1 MSLLVSYLY
10 GCLCAFVPCAAY
22 LFVARRGKSRSQG
35 LVLALYLALVMAVT
49 GAGTLWD
56 LLRPSEP
63 GYSNI
68 ILNFQPLANGLRRD
82 ICLNVV
88 MLVPL
93 GFLLPLWWRDYQ
105 RLAPTVVAGAGNDS
119 GSEALVVAPPERQE
133 KAEGHQHH
141 DVEAD
146 VAAKTIGERLEVE
159 DDVRIAWLRGAEQVP
174 ERARSRDGHHERE
187 VEREDEA
194 LRARLAATCNEQ
206 VRGAGHKR
214 AEAAIE
220 V

>member
-105 RLAPTVVAGAGNDS
+105 RLAPTVVAGAGLSLRGLPAQERPRDRHRRPYRQHV
-119 GSEALVVAPPERQE
+119 GRPGRLPALVPPWQE
-133 KAEGHQHH
+133 G
-141 DVEAD
+141 
-146 VAAKTIGERLEVE
+146 
-159 DDVRIAWLRGAEQVP
+159 RGAAP
-174 ERARSRDGHHERE
+174 
-187 VEREDEA
+187 
-194 LRARLAATCNEQ
+194 
-206 VRGAGHKR
+206 
-214 AEAAIE
+214 
-220 V
+220 

>member
-1 MSLLVSYLY
+1 
-10 GCLCAFVPCAAY
+10 
-22 LFVARRGKSRSQG
+22 
-35 LVLALYLALVMAVT
+35 MAVT

-105 RLAPTVVAGAGNDS
+105 RLAPTVVAGAGLSLLIEVSQLMNGRATDIDDLIANTL
-119 GSEALVVAPPERQE
+119 GALAGYLLWCLLG
-133 KAEGHQHH
+133 K
-141 DVEAD
+141 
-146 VAAKTIGERLEVE
+146 K
-159 DDVRIAWLRGAEQVP
+159 
-174 ERARSRDGHHERE
+174 
-187 VEREDEA
+187 DEA
-194 LRARLAATCNEQ
+194 PRHDQGLVEPLFLVLLCFVGRFLLFNEGL
-206 VRGAGHKR
+206 VL
-214 AEAAIE
+214 
-220 V
+220 

>member
-35 LVLALYLALVMAVT
+35 LVLALYPALVMAVT

-105 RLAPTVVAGAGNDS
+105 RLAPTVVAGAGLSLLIEVSQLMNGRATDIDDLIANTL
-119 GSEALVVAPPERQE
+119 GALAGYLLWCLLG
-133 KAEGHQHH
+133 K
-141 DVEAD
+141 
-146 VAAKTIGERLEVE
+146 K
-159 DDVRIAWLRGAEQVP
+159 
-174 ERARSRDGHHERE
+174 
-187 VEREDEA
+187 DEA
-194 LRARLAATCNEQ
+194 PRHDQGLVEPLFLVLLCFVGRFLLFNEGL
-206 VRGAGHKR
+206 VL
-214 AEAAIE
+214 
-220 V
+220 